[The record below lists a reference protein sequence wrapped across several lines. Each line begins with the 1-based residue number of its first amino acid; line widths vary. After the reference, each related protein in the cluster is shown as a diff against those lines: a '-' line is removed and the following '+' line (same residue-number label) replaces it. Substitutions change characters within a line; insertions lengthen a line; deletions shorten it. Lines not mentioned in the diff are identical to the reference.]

1 MTAINVFLRRD
12 RAIMMTDATV
22 YPRNGEVIG
31 MGTKAFPMPKINAV
45 LAARGAQ
52 RAAMDLAFKMSMIY
66 DDYDHMAAKAARDL
80 ARWHEEAVVSLA
92 HEVQQDIQVVVAGW
106 SERLRRPAGFL
117 YDSSGDGEFAHMD
130 ELDDVQAPALDD
142 IEEARLR
149 SIGCEPGVHFTTA
162 TFDPVKHGIPLMEA
176 QRRMKIVI
184 PDIAGNQ
191 SIHIVGGHILL
202 SEVSRNGIS
211 QRVIH
216 QWPDEPGELI
226 RPAAFEQPVT
236 AAMSR
241 QQRRAMERQKRFA

>member
-31 MGTKAFPMPKINAV
+31 MGTKAFPMPKISAV
-45 LAARGAQ
+45 LAVRGAQ

-66 DDYDHMAAKAARDL
+66 DDFDHMAAKAARDL
-80 ARWHEEAVVSLA
+80 ALWHEEAVVSLA
-92 HEVQQDIQVVVAGW
+92 HEVQQDIQIVVAGW
-106 SERLRRPAGFL
+106 SERLRRPAGFW
-117 YDSSGDGEFAHMD
+117 YDSSGDGDFAHMD
-130 ELDDVQAPALDD
+130 ELDDVQAPAPDE

-149 SIGCEPGVHFTTA
+149 SIGCEPGVHFTAA
-162 TFDPVKHGIPLMEA
+162 TFDPVKHGVPLMEA

-191 SIHIVGGHILL
+191 PIHLVGGHILL
-202 SEVSRNGIS
+202 SEVSRTGIS

-226 RPAAFEQPVT
+226 RPAEFQQP
-236 AAMSR
+236 ASAGMSR